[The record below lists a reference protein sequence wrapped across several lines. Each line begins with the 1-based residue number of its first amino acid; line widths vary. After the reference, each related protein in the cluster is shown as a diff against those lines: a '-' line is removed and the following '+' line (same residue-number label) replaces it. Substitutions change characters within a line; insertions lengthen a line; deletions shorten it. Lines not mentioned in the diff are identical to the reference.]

1 MVDSHP
7 PGVISQVTPT
17 MRAIRM
23 DHQLTSETSKDFSS
37 QPQKPQW
44 QKQNDNRIIS
54 CIFIFIILC
63 PYYADTNKLYPR
75 K

>member
-1 MVDSHP
+1 MVLYIKDRFKRIFPILLDSLLRKLKFSLPMVDSHP

-37 QPQKPQW
+37 QPQKPQ
-44 QKQNDNRIIS
+44 
-54 CIFIFIILC
+54 
-63 PYYADTNKLYPR
+63 
-75 K
+75 